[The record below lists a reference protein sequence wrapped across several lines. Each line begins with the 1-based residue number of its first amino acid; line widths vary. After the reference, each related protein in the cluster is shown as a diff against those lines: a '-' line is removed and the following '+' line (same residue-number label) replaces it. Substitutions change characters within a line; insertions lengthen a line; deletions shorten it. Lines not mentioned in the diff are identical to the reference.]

1 MRSTLFVQLE
11 RDWTALLDDPVAAG
25 RLDAWR
31 RQDNALA
38 PYPSWSA
45 ALAAAHDRADPA
57 RADGILAALARRAPG
72 DALAARVLLGML
84 LPGTRALAGRLW
96 WLAEDEERAAAAV
109 AAVWERIRTYP
120 FARRPARIAA
130 NVLADA
136 RQRLTRAYR
145 RDGAGEHV
153 PLDGEAA
160 GLLPAVPEGAEPT
173 AGEELLELLRWATA
187 GGHLTA
193 GQARLIAESRL
204 ADVPC
209 EVLGA
214 RVGLHAHSLRR
225 RRQRAERALAVAVAV
240 AGLAG

>member
-1 MRSTLFVQLE
+1 MRSTLFAQLE
-11 RDWTALLDDPVAAG
+11 RDWAALLDDPAAAG

-31 RQDNALA
+31 RDDGALD

-45 ALAAAHDRADPA
+45 ALAAAHDRTDPA
-57 RADGILAALARRAPG
+57 RADGILGALARRAPG
-72 DALAARVLLGML
+72 DPLAARILLGML

-96 WLAEDEERAAAAV
+96 WLGEDEERAAAAV

-120 FARRPARIAA
+120 YARRPARIAA

-136 RQRLTRAYR
+136 RQRLARAHR
-145 RDGAGEHV
+145 RDAARDHV

-160 GLLPAVPEGAEPT
+160 GLLPAVPATAEPA

-187 GGHLTA
+187 GGHLTV

-209 EVLGA
+209 DVLGA
-214 RVGLHAHSLRR
+214 RAGLHAHSLRR